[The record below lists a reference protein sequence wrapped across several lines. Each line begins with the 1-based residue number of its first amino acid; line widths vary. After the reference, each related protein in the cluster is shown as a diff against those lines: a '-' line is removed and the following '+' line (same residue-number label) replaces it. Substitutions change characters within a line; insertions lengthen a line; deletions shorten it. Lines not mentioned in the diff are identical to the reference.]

1 MGKNDGKG
9 KILESTASMGKKKNA
24 NCDYFV
30 NSLGTYS
37 QSKFMNCKRT
47 IHTANKFDRPFD
59 ILGGSNG
66 SKSLIKIEILRW
78 KEGTNKRR
86 SIV

>member
-9 KILESTASMGKKKNA
+9 KILESTAWMNLFLQIVII
-24 NCDYFV
+24 FV

-47 IHTANKFDRPFD
+47 IHTANKFDRSFD
-59 ILGGSNG
+59 ILGGSNS
-66 SKSLIKIEILRW
+66 SKSLVEIEILRW
-78 KEGTNKRR
+78 GEGTNKRR